1 MTEKGKQPASNSS
14 FSDSSV
20 SADEAASPLTMGD
33 LLAVLM
39 IITGGGKH
47 FDRLF
52 IYRYSYLN
60 F

>member
-14 FSDSSV
+14 I

-33 LLAVLM
+33 LLAVLT

-47 FDRLF
+47 FSLVF
-52 IYRYSYLN
+52 AYCYSCLKI
-60 F
+60 